1 MEKKKER
8 KKDRY
13 NKKDRQIN
21 TLIGRQFYRDLQ
33 LQLVQLP
40 RLQTNFNQHQ
50 LQIYYPTL
58 QYTTFP
64 TIHYVAPN
72 YTTLHQLHLQLQQQL
87 LAQLQLQL
95 QLHQTTQQ
103 QVHCSTLQLQTQ
115 LHYTTLHY
123 IDYIALHYNSSC
135 SCRCNYNYRCI
146 TQHNTTRRYSR
157 LRNTIPHY
165 TTQQYTT
172 LRCITLLYYTTRRL
186 QLQLL
191 LRIHKLYYISATTPR
206 HCSYSYK
213 CNYNYNC
220 ATPHYMQQT
229 TQLQVSPPV
238 GASVLRSAIRE
249 SQQLTSPMCFLFFTL
264 PRPPCAV
271 MLENIVNISGNRSI
285 CNDMK

>member
-1 MEKKKER
+1 MQKKKER
-8 KKDRY
+8 QIDRY

-95 QLHQTTQQ
+95 QLHLTTQQ
-103 QVHCSTLQLQTQ
+103 QVHCSTPQLQTQ
-115 LHYTTLHY
+115 LHYTTLRY

-135 SCRCNYNYRCI
+135 RCNYNYHCI

-172 LRCITLLYYTTRRL
+172 LRCITLLYCTTRRL

-191 LRIHKLYYISATTPR
+191 LQYT
-206 HCSYSYK
+206 
-213 CNYNYNC
+213 NYNYSILILHFSDNS
-220 ATPHYMQQT
+220 T
-229 TQLQVSPPV
+229 TLQLQLQMQLQLQLHYTTLHAADNTTPSITTCR
-238 GASVLRSAIRE
+238 GISASLCH
-249 SQQLTSPMCFLFFTL
+249 P
-264 PRPPCAV
+264 
-271 MLENIVNISGNRSI
+271 
-285 CNDMK
+285 